1 MKLMPS
7 LWAYKMKNA
16 ARRAELDH
24 QEPDSAAKSP
34 IPYFCHVEGGGMADK
49 LCLSPV
55 NPKSVDTVFPVKNGG
70 EMTQKASRLRKKAPV
85 VSVGCGCRP
94 LCRKRKH
101 TKEPKINAPPSVI
114 VPCKTTDS
122 NAGFRWEEEEG
133 WHVVAKVNDE
143 ITRKKLAVL
152 RRSTGDQNRK
162 TCCPPGSPVS
172 SPDGI
177 SVNNSPCFV
186 GTDVQRI
193 TRKHRKKK
201 NPTRPRVHN
210 KFSDMTGCCNNYRLS
225 TSSGDTAFGSF
236 ASDDEDETLFSSCER
251 STASDHCK
259 SFSSESSIDCYEA
272 RLSTI
277 DEMPRNFR
285 RSKTPKTRRR
295 SKNLSRRKSP
305 PTALSDENQD
315 LSAGHG
321 TALSSSDSGKLE
333 AKDSKIVANAGQS
346 MLSSLLNSEAE
357 DNLEANA
364 KTWRSGTCGYRRDDI
379 RTVIYKTSEIRQ
391 NPHCLP
397 FSMVACTRDSRV
409 GKNKVRAS
417 RKPSPTKKIVPNS
430 SEKRRSPRRKSEK
443 RESLMPAEID
453 GKVGES
459 VAVVK
464 SSEDPYNDFRDS
476 MLEMILEKQIF
487 QPNDLE
493 KLLQCFLSL
502 NSRQHHGVIVE
513 AFKEIWGAIFH
524 GTKNSS
530 RTDL

>member
-1 MKLMPS
+1 MRLMPS
-7 LWAYKMKNA
+7 LWAYKIKNA
-16 ARRAELDH
+16 GRRAELED
-24 QEPDSAAKSP
+24 QADSAAKSP
-34 IPYFCHVEGGGMADK
+34 VPYFRHVEEVRGDMAEK

-55 NPKSVDTVFPVKNGG
+55 NRKSVDTAFPVKNGG
-70 EMTQKASRLRKKAPV
+70 ETPQKARLRQKATV

-101 TKEPKINAPPSVI
+101 IKDHKINSPPSAV
-114 VPCKTTDS
+114 VPCKSTDS
-122 NAGFRWEEEEG
+122 NAGFRWEKEEG

-152 RRSTGDQNRK
+152 RRSTGDQNGK

-177 SVNNSPCFV
+177 SVNNSAYFV
-186 GTDVQRI
+186 GTNVQII

-210 KFSDMTGCCNNYRLS
+210 KFSDMASCCNNYRLS
-225 TSSGDTAFGSF
+225 TSSADTAFGSF

-251 STASDHCK
+251 STASEYCK

-277 DEMPRNFR
+277 DEMPRNSR
-285 RSKTPKTRRR
+285 RSRTPKTRRR

-305 PTALSDENQD
+305 PTALSDEDPD
-315 LSAGHG
+315 LSAGRG
-321 TALSSSDSGKLE
+321 TVLSSSDSAKLE
-333 AKDSKIVANAGQS
+333 SKDSNIDANTGQS

-357 DNLEANA
+357 DNFGVNA
-364 KTWRSGTCGYRRDDI
+364 KTWRSGGCGYRRDDI
-379 RTVIYKTSEIRQ
+379 RTVIYKTPDLRHS
-391 NPHCLP
+391 PHCLP
-397 FSMVACTRDSRV
+397 FSMVTCTRDGRG
-409 GKNKVRAS
+409 GKSKARTP
-417 RKPSPTKKIVPNS
+417 RKASPTKKTAANS
-430 SEKRRSPRRKSEK
+430 SDKRRSPRRKSEK
-443 RESLMPAEID
+443 RESLMPADID

-487 QPNDLE
+487 KPIDLE

-513 AFKEIWGAIFH
+513 AFTEIWGAIFH
-524 GTKNSS
+524 GTKNPS
-530 RTDL
+530 RPDF